1 MVPERGYLFGQDAE
15 AVRTMMQWFMRC
27 VSVSHE
33 RSLKDLCLSFLASH
47 ILRRFQADALV
58 SYDNHSLLSRDLEQ
72 IVVNT
77 EPKSKRF
84 DEQLVRPL
92 ARAAALCHSGLL

>member
-1 MVPERGYLFGQDAE
+1 M
-15 AVRTMMQWFMRC
+15 
-27 VSVSHE
+27 
-33 RSLKDLCLSFLASH
+33 SLSQPREIDKIIMNLCLSFLTSH
-47 ILRRFQADALV
+47 ILRRLQADALV

-92 ARAAALCHSGLL
+92 ARAAALCHSGLP